1 MYIPISISA
10 MDSTQN
16 EIGTVQVIDHSS
28 KFNYIPFSEATQT
41 KENTCFQN
49 FSQTNFVNPIDVYD
63 EALT

>member
-28 KFNYIPFSEATQT
+28 KFNYIPFSKATQT
-41 KENTCFQN
+41 KETRAFKI
-49 FSQTNFVNPIDVYD
+49 FHKPI
-63 EALT
+63 LSIQSMCMMKR